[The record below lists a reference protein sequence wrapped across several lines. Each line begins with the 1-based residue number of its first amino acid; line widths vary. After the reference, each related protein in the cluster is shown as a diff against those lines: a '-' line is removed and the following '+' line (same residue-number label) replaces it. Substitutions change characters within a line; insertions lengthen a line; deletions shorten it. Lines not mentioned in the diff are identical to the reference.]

1 MKKIL
6 ICLLLL
12 SLLIVGMISCSKDK
26 ENLTDSESTA
36 VENTLDSESV
46 SGSESVSECESESES
61 ESTKKSES
69 DIVFGEMTDDNQNW
83 TPNY

>member
-36 VENTLDSESV
+36 VEDTLD
-46 SGSESVSECESESES
+46 SESVSECESESES